1 MKTGLGGPGR
11 QEGGGG
17 MKETAVIALF
27 LGVLAVAGSI
37 GAVPVYTQADLCGT
51 IFAGENCL
59 NDVRTLRAE

>member
-1 MKTGLGGPGR
+1 
-11 QEGGGG
+11 